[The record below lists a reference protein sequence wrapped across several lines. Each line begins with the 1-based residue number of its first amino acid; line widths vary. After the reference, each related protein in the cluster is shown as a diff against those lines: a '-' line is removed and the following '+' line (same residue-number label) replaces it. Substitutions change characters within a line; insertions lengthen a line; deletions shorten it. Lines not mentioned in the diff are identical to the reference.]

1 MVITISLMKKNNL
14 VIDTFSELAP
24 RYEQVLDL
32 ELNRFWGWRYEDF
45 VEHLIGVTPIQ
56 PDDHIL
62 DIATGTTVIPR
73 KIADQLKINN
83 PIHGLDITYA
93 MLKRAKVILAEGY
106 STEDFCLACAN
117 ALSMPYK
124 NNVFDVVLCGLAT
137 HHMDAR
143 TLLYETERILKEDG
157 ELAIADVGG
166 SPIWNFPVIK
176 FWMKIVTFIYY
187 AFQENT
193 RRAWAETT
201 AVRNIRTVDE
211 WYDLLV
217 ELEFENI
224 SITRLRS
231 KYFWIPKPMLIR
243 ASKKNFGGK
252 YGSNQ

>member
-1 MVITISLMKKNNL
+1 MNKDNL

-24 RYEQVLDL
+24 RYEEVVDL

-45 VEHLIGVTPIQ
+45 VDHLIEVTPIQ
-56 PDDHIL
+56 QDDHIL

-73 KIADQLKINN
+73 KIADQLKTNN
-83 PIHGLDITYA
+83 PIHGLDITLA
-93 MLKRAKVILAEGY
+93 MLKRAKDILAEGY

-124 NNVFDVVLCGLAT
+124 NEVFSVALCGLAT

-143 TLLYETERILKEDG
+143 TLLSEMERVLKEDG

-166 SPIWNFPVIK
+166 SPAWNFPVTK
-176 FWMKIVTFIYY
+176 FLFKIVTFIYY

-193 RRAWAETT
+193 KRAWAEAT
-201 AVRNIRTVDE
+201 AVANIRPIEE

-224 SITRLRS
+224 SIIRLRS

-243 ASKKNFGGK
+243 ASKKNSGGK
-252 YGSNQ
+252 YGSNK